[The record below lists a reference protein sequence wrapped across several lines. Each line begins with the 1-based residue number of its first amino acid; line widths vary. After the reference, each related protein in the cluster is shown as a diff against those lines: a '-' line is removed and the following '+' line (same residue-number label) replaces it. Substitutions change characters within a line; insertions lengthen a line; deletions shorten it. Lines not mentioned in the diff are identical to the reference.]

1 MHARCGNPNN
11 DAYPNYGGRGI
22 TVCDRWFNFWLF
34 IEDMGERPDNY
45 TIERKDNDKGYSP
58 DNCVWAT
65 RLEQRANCRERETY
79 WKNTSDPMRYITKTK
94 HGTYSVYMG
103 LGDGRRIQ
111 RCFKTLDEALE
122 FRSDIE
128 MEREMHALL
137 K

>member
-1 MHARCGNPNN
+1 MRARCNNPNHSG
-11 DAYPNYGGRGI
+11 YPNYGGRGI
-22 TVCDRWFNFWLF
+22 TVCERWDDFWLF
-34 IEDMGERPDNY
+34 VKDMGERPEGY
-45 TIERKDNDKGYSP
+45 TIERKNNDEGYCP
-58 DNCVWAT
+58 DNCVWASRIDQNSNT
-65 RLEQRANCRERETY
+65 RERITY
-79 WKNTSDPMRYITKTK
+79 WGRFDNPLHHITKTK
-94 HGTYSVYMG
+94 YGTYSVYMG